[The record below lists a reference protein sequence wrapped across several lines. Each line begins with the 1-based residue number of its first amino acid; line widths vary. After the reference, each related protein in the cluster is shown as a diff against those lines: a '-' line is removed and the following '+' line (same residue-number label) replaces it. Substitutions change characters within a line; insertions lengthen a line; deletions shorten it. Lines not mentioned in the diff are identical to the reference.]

1 MTSAG
6 LFAQKPIAVRV
17 IIIIA
22 GIVLTWSSFQFANGQ
37 IRADAD
43 PVSALAFAPTN
54 AVANAF
60 HADQLLMA
68 PGDKKPY
75 ALIAAKARLAV
86 TEQPLNPRALRVLGY
101 VAMATNAE
109 TKGAM
114 LIAAAERQSR
124 RDFGT
129 QLWYIED
136 AVTKDDVA
144 GALKHYDIALRTS
157 QRGRDVLFPILL
169 NALEDANVQKG
180 FVRYVKAKPIWL
192 HPFMSYA
199 IGENSQP
206 AALASLVKQAGGLPA
221 GAVFRTFE
229 FQLLG
234 SLATKGTAD
243 QIVEYFST
251 LPRAKARVLTSA
263 ALDAQTTDARF
274 APVTWELLVAPEV
287 GAQIR
292 NDLPNGQVAML
303 IIAQPGQ
310 SAVVANKLLFLRP
323 GQYSLKT
330 THSFSELAARPAL
343 SFEMRCRG
351 DQSGTIIGQILANSI
366 SNTTSGSVTFS
377 VGANCQAQ
385 TLSIRAVGGQSQQD
399 VEISI
404 TQILLS
410 PLKDS

>member
-1 MTSAG
+1 MH
-6 LFAQKPIAVRV
+6 VV
-17 IIIIA
+17 IIVA
-22 GIVLTWSSFQFANGQ
+22 GIFLTWSSFQFANGQ

-43 PVSALAFAPTN
+43 PVSALAYAPTN

-68 PGDKKPY
+68 PGEKKPY
-75 ALIAAKARLAV
+75 AVIAAKARLAV
-86 TEQPLNPRALRVLGY
+86 AEQPLNPRALRVLGY

-109 TKGAM
+109 TKGAA
-114 LIAAAERQSR
+114 LIAVAERQSR

-129 QLWYIED
+129 QLWYIQE
-136 AVTKDDVA
+136 AVSKDDVA
-144 GALKHYDIALRTS
+144 GALAHYDIALRTS
-157 QRGRDVLFPILL
+157 QRGRDLLFPILL
-169 NALEDANVQKG
+169 NALEDSDVQKG
-180 FVRYVKAKPIWL
+180 FVPYVKAKPIWL
-192 HPFMSYA
+192 QSFMSYA

-206 AALASLVKQAGGLPA
+206 VALASLVKQSGGLPV
-221 GAVFRTFE
+221 GAVYRTFE

-251 LPRAKARVLTSA
+251 LRGAKAGVLTSA

-274 APVTWELLVAPEV
+274 APLTWELLVTPEV
-287 GAQIR
+287 GAHIR
-292 NDLPNGQVAML
+292 NDVPNGQTTL
-303 IIAQPGQ
+303 QIIAQPGQ
-310 SAVVANKLLFLRP
+310 SAIVANKLMFLRP
-323 GQYSLKT
+323 GKYSLKT
-330 THSFSELAARPAL
+330 SHSFSELTARPSL

-351 DQSGTIIGQILANSI
+351 DRSGTIIGEVFANSV
-366 SNTTSGSVTFS
+366 SNTTSGSMTFS
-377 VGANCQAQ
+377 VGTDCQAQ

-399 VEISI
+399 VEISV